1 MMALVL
7 IFGQDRFN
15 SFNFKRG
22 PHPTRAIIMTT
33 QINIP
38 DALHTQ
44 AKTYAAQNGTTLKA
58 LVNQGLAELLKRKAT
73 QPLRIREVKP

>member
-1 MMALVL
+1 
-7 IFGQDRFN
+7 
-15 SFNFKRG
+15 
-22 PHPTRAIIMTT
+22 MTT

-73 QPLRIREVKP
+73 QPLRIRKGEQA